1 MVAMLLKRVLR
12 KGRRGFLYLKNLRSG
27 QIQKHHEVGKW
38 IEFISSL
45 SGIDSIV
52 EIGTWNGAGSS
63 MAIVRGV
70 NARKKTNRNTV
81 RVIGYEINPVMARK
95 AQSRLKKFRFF
106 KVVLGS
112 LVSIHDLDRS
122 NLSETEKV
130 WLEQDERWILNA
142 PRVFDSLPENID
154 LLILDGGEFST
165 FAEFKLIKNRVK
177 DWIILDDTN
186 TRKCAEILSVI
197 GAEKEFQLVYESQER
212 NGTAIFRRLKKLTL
226 P

>member
-1 MVAMLLKRVLR
+1 MVIMLLKQVLR
-12 KGRRGFLYLKNLRSG
+12 KCLQGFYYLKDLRSG

-70 NARKKTNRNTV
+70 NTRKKINRNTI
-81 RVIGYEINPVMARK
+81 RVVGYEINPVMAEK
-95 AQSRLKKFRFF
+95 AQRRLNKFRFF
-106 KVVLGS
+106 EVVFGS

-130 WLEQDERWILNA
+130 WLEQDEKWILSA
-142 PRVFDSLPENID
+142 PSVFNSLP
-154 LLILDGGEFST
+154 
-165 FAEFKLIKNRVK
+165 K
-177 DWIILDDTN
+177 
-186 TRKCAEILSVI
+186 
-197 GAEKEFQLVYESQER
+197 
-212 NGTAIFRRLKKLTL
+212 
-226 P
+226 

>member
-1 MVAMLLKRVLR
+1 MVMMFLKKILG
-12 KGRRGFLYLKNLRSG
+12 KGLRGFFHLKNFRSG

-70 NARKKTNRNTV
+70 NTRKKKSREAVN
-81 RVIGYEINPVMARK
+81 VIGYEINPVMAK
-95 AQSRLKKFRFF
+95 TAQRRLSKFGFF
-106 KVVLGS
+106 EVVFGS
-112 LVSIHDLDRS
+112 LVSIDDLDRT
-122 NLSETEKV
+122 NLNETEKV
-130 WLEQDERWILNA
+130 WLEQDEKWLLGA
-142 PRVFDSLPENID
+142 PSVINSLPKNID

-165 FAEFKLIKNRVK
+165 FAEFKLLKNKVS

-186 TRKCAEILSVI
+186 TRKCEEIVKQI
-197 GAEKEFQLVYESQER
+197 KVEKEFLLVYESQER
-212 NGTAIFRRLKKLTL
+212 NGTAILRRVNPNNLL
-226 P
+226 